1 MPTIPTIALSQLKP
15 LPNTPDPVLDREKR
29 PTMDLSGVMQAAG
42 RLGKA
47 GMMPDINPAPF
58 VADAGALDAVG
69 RAVTQAGGI
78 LEAHAMKRMEAKNDA
93 DLADAEL
100 ALKNEQADFENW
112 KMENPNPDTW
122 GPEWER
128 RGHEALQTQLSNE
141 HLSRSGRE
149 ALALQG
155 KRWLGNSLL
164 DVSRDSTKATY
175 ARAASSVRAEYERA
189 VAAGDFA
196 GAEAAAA
203 KGEEK
208 GYFFPHQAQ
217 AMREGIVEK
226 QKEFKRDATINVA
239 LQDPDTWLSANT
251 RPEKGQD
258 PREWRQIRAIVE
270 GAAADDYNATQ
281 SELSDFL
288 AEHPTATAE
297 DVVKTAAGR
306 LRPGELQKWTDA
318 ADKNL
323 DAAEKAKRATP
334 EWINQKFG
342 ELIDRTNQFVDSF
355 EGSAYSNRESWSVYN
370 DLKSEILQLPADRR
384 GEITEKLEKK
394 WRNEAPAPRGS
405 TKHYIDESLKDFFNQ
420 GAFGPLEKRV
430 SKEPGDTG
438 YYQGT
443 KEMKSVTDTEGR
455 AQAQL
460 ALARATDA
468 MDGWLKQNPK
478 ATADEANAA
487 LYRFSGASMRMDEAA
502 KLLKGVKVRTDALPA
517 AVPLPD
523 LTAIKAGLS
532 GGAGGA
538 GGAAGASGAVGAV
551 GEDLVS
557 TVKGF
562 EGFTPTAEGDYKQT
576 SVGYGTR
583 AKSADETISKDEA
596 DQRLRSE
603 LGWHAKNID
612 RAAAAVGAK
621 LSKGQRDALISFDF
635 NTGKGAYLI
644 ESSGGNM
651 AEVKRRLQLYTKA
664 GGEHLEGLAKR
675 RAKEAAIFGD

>member
-58 VADAGALDAVG
+58 VAEAGALDAVG

-226 QKEFKRDATINVA
+226 QKEFKRDAEANVA
-239 LQDPDTWLSANT
+239 LSDPEGWLAHNKK
-251 RPEKGQD
+251 PAEGQSVHD
-258 PREWRQIRAIVE
+258 YMAIRNVAE
-270 GAAADDYNATQ
+270 GAARDDFHNAQKDMADFMATNP
-281 SELSDFL
+281 L
-288 AEHPTATAE
+288 ATPEAVAS
-297 DVVKTAAGR
+297 AAGGR
-306 LRPGELQKWTDA
+306 LRPGELAVWQGEA
-318 ADKNL
+318 AKRL
-323 DAAEKAKRATP
+323 DATEKARRASP
-334 EWINQKFG
+334 EFIRQKYG
-342 ELIDRTNQFVDSF
+342 ELLDKAEQFSKSDANVMDPK
-355 EGSAYSNRESWSVYN
+355 AREVYA
-370 DLKSEILQLPADRR
+370 DLHMQALQLPENLR
-384 GEITEKLEKK
+384 GEITGPLERK
-394 WRNEAPAPRGS
+394 WRQEPPKIEG
-405 TKHYIDESLKDFFNQ
+405 TVKEYVQESLKDFFNQ
-420 GAFGPLEKRV
+420 GAFGALEKRV
-430 SKEPGDTG
+430 PKVPGDEG
-438 YYQGT
+438 YLSYKPDFKT
-443 KEMKSVTDTEGR
+443 ITDVEGR
-455 AQAQL
+455 AKAQM
-460 ALARATDA
+460 ARADA
-468 MDGWLKQNPK
+468 TLGMEQWMKANPK
-478 ATADEANAA
+478 ATRAEATAE
-487 LYRFSGASMRMDEAA
+487 LYRQSGGVLRMDEAS
-502 KLLKGVKVRTDALPA
+502 KLLKGADKATTPA
-517 AVPLPD
+517 AVPAVD
-523 LTAIKAGLS
+523 FQAIKAGLQ
-532 GGAGGA
+532 GNRLQGARVTSFGYDGDTTPDANSSA
-538 GGAAGASGAVGAV
+538 GIAA
-551 GEDLVS
+551 
-557 TVKGF
+557 
-562 EGFTPTAEGDYKQT
+562 FTT
-576 SVGYGTR
+576 
-583 AKSADETISKDEA
+583 EA
-596 DQRLRSE
+596 DAKAGRDAPTRLKDGDLAVSPDVEDSLRAANVRPGDVVEVTFEDGTTHKGRWLDRTAQDAQILAGKVPGVSKV
-603 LGWHAKNID
+603 LRGRIDIYSRGGKHAKDGVKVVSFN
-612 RAAAAVGAK
+612 RA
-621 LSKGQRDALISFDF
+621 
-635 NTGKGAYLI
+635 
-644 ESSGGNM
+644 
-651 AEVKRRLQLYTKA
+651 
-664 GGEHLEGLAKR
+664 
-675 RAKEAAIFGD
+675 